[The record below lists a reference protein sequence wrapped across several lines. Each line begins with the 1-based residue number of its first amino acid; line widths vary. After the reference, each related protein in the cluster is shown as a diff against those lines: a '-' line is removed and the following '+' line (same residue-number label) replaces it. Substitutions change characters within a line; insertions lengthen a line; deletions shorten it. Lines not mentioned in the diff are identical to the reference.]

1 MSSILF
7 CILTIF
13 ATITAVLA
21 YSAGKNGGLSDKLS
35 RLYIFVAISS
45 SVWSICFGAI
55 LVQDNPEVAYLL
67 RCMGMIGTFAYLI
80 GAAFLVAEWSGI
92 GRIAKKAVEVFSLL
106 GIVIFPF
113 NIRRD
118 YIEFK
123 PAPVGMSYNFKANF
137 WTDVYMFYSIAIA
150 ICMFVMVIWMIKST
164 EKRRIKVT
172 GKRLLASLIAVSL
185 GMLFDTILPA
195 FGIMAV
201 PTSSLG
207 QAICVFIVYTS
218 LNFNKKNHIDISNI
232 AEYIDKSTEVYV
244 LAYDEGLR
252 INLASESAA
261 AFMKL
266 SSSKKYKIS
275 ELFDLEEEMYYLE
288 GDSARFDATCT
299 QNGVVC
305 NLGIEVIKDDFE
317 DIIGYVVSVTDMTEK
332 MAYISEIEEAR
343 RNADKANESK
353 SAFLASMSH
362 EIRTPLNAVIG
373 MDEMIMREHD
383 VEEMHKLAGNIMDAG
398 KSLLTII
405 DDILDF
411 SKIESGMM
419 TIVEGNYDYAQSVR
433 ELNSIVSYRAKK
445 KGLNLT
451 FDIDENIPC
460 RLHGDELRIRQ
471 ILLNIINNAVKYTKV
486 GWVKVSMSCE
496 WTDDENIVLVVAIE
510 DTGIGIKK
518 EDIPKLFE
526 KFKRLDEN
534 INHRVE
540 GTGLGLS
547 IVYGLVNMMK
557 GEVTVKSVYQRG
569 SIFTVRI
576 PQRVV
581 DRQPVGSFN
590 IEYSKER
597 KEYKES
603 FKAPDA
609 KLLVVDDNQINLKI
623 VQGLLKRTEI
633 QVDMANSGFDCLRMV
648 KNKGYDIILLDHMMP
663 EIDGIEVLKRLKHMD
678 ENMSKEAPV
687 IALTANAMVG
697 AKEEYISYG
706 FDDYIAK
713 PIDAKELEDT
723 IRNYLPQNLV
733 HKV

>member
-1 MSSILF
+1 MSAILF
-7 CILTIF
+7 CILTVF

-21 YSAGKNGGLSDKLS
+21 YSAGKNGGSSDKLS
-35 RLYIFVAISS
+35 RLYIMVAISS
-45 SVWSICFGAI
+45 SVWSVCFGAI

-67 RCMGMIGTFAYLI
+67 RCIGMIGTFACLI
-80 GAAFLVAEWSGI
+80 AAVFLVAEWSGI
-92 GRIAKKAVEVFSLL
+92 GRAAKYAVEGFSLL
-106 GIVIFPF
+106 GVVIYPF

-118 YIEFK
+118 YIVFK
-123 PAPVGMSYNFKANF
+123 PAEVGMSYSFKANF
-137 WTDVYMFYSIAIA
+137 WTDVYMFYSIVIA
-150 ICMFVMVIWMIKST
+150 ISMFAMVIWMIKST
-164 EKRRIKVT
+164 KKRRIKVT
-172 GKRLLASLIAVSL
+172 GRRLLVSLIVITL
-185 GMLFDTILPA
+185 GMLFDTFLPA

-207 QAICVFIVYTS
+207 QALCIFIVYTS

-232 AEYIDKSTEVYV
+232 ADYIDNSTEVYV
-244 LAYDEGLR
+244 LAYDESLK

-261 AFMKL
+261 EFMKL
-266 SSSKKYKIS
+266 SSGKQYKIS
-275 ELFDLEEEMYYLE
+275 ELFDLGEEVYYLD
-288 GDSARFDATCT
+288 GDSARYDATCT

-305 NLGIEVIKDDFE
+305 NLGIEVIRDDFE

-332 MAYISEIEEAR
+332 MAYISEIEQAR
-343 RNADKANESK
+343 RNADNANAAK

-373 MDEMIMREHD
+373 MDEMIMRERD
-383 VEEMHKLAGNIMDAG
+383 VNEIYKLAGNIMDAG
-398 KSLLTII
+398 KSLLAII

-419 TIVEGNYDYAQSVR
+419 TIIEADYDYAQAVR

-445 KGLNLT
+445 KGLALT
-451 FDIDENIPC
+451 FDIDKGIPA
-460 RLHGDELRIRQ
+460 RLRGDELRIRQ
-471 ILLNIINNAVKYTKV
+471 ILLNLINNAIKYTKV
-486 GWVKVSMSCE
+486 GWVRVSMSCE
-496 WTDDENIVLVVAIE
+496 WSDDDNIVLVASVE

-547 IVYGLVNMMK
+547 IVYGLVTMMG
-557 GEVTVKSVYQRG
+557 GEVKVKSVYQRG

-581 DRQPVGSFN
+581 DRQPVGGFN
-590 IEYSKER
+590 IQYSKER
-597 KEYKES
+597 TEYKES

-609 KLLVVDDNQINLKI
+609 RVMVVDDNQINLKI
-623 VQGLLKRTEI
+623 VRGLLKNTEMQI
-633 QVDMANSGFDCLRMV
+633 DVVTNGFDCIEQV
-648 KNKGYDIILLDHMMP
+648 KSVSYDLILLDHMMP
-663 EIDGIEVLKRLKHMD
+663 EMDGIEVLKRLKSMD
-678 ENMSKEAPV
+678 GNMSRSAPV

-697 AKEEYISYG
+697 AREEYIGYG

-713 PIDAKELEDT
+713 PIDSRELEET
-723 IRNYLPQNLV
+723 IRRHLSKKLV
-733 HKV
+733 D

>member
-1 MSSILF
+1 MGSILF

-35 RLYIFVAISS
+35 RLYIIVAISS
-45 SVWSICFGAI
+45 SVWSLCFGAI

-67 RCMGMIGTFAYLI
+67 RCVGMIGTFALLI
-80 GAAFLVAEWSGI
+80 SAAYLVAEWSGI
-92 GRIAKKAVEVFSLL
+92 GKTAKKFVKGFSLL

-123 PAPVGMSYNFKANF
+123 LAPVGMSYSFKANF
-137 WTDVYMFYSIAIA
+137 WTDMYMIYSIVIA

-172 GKRLLASLIAVSL
+172 GKGLLASIIAVSL

-232 AEYIDKSTEVYV
+232 ADYIDKSTEVYV
-244 LAYDEGLR
+244 LAYDDKLR

-261 AFMKL
+261 SFMKL
-266 SSSKKYKIS
+266 SASKQYKIS
-275 ELFDLEEEMYYLE
+275 EVFDLDESVYYLE
-288 GDSARFDATCT
+288 NDSARFDATCT
-299 QNGVVC
+299 QNGIIC

-317 DIIGYVVSVTDMTEK
+317 DVIGYVVSVTDMTEK
-332 MAYISEIEEAR
+332 MAYISQIEQER
-343 RNADKANESK
+343 RNADNANAAK

-373 MDEMIMREHD
+373 MDEMILRERD
-383 VEEMHKLAGNIMDAG
+383 INEIHKYAGNIMDAG
-398 KSLLTII
+398 KSLLAII

-419 TIVEGNYDYAQSVR
+419 TIIEGDYDYVQAVR

-445 KGLNLT
+445 KGLALT
-451 FDIDENIPC
+451 FDIDENIPMK
-460 RLHGDELRIRQ
+460 LHGDELRIRQ
-471 ILLNIINNAVKYTKV
+471 ILLNIINNAIKYTKV

-496 WTDDENIVLVVAIE
+496 WTDSENIVLVASVE

-547 IVYGLVNMMK
+547 IVYGLLNMMG

-581 DRQPVGSFN
+581 DKQPVGDFN
-590 IEYSKER
+590 IQYSKER

-609 KLLVVDDNQINLKI
+609 RVMVVDDNQINLKI
-623 VQGLLKRTEI
+623 VKGLLKNTQM
-633 QVDMANSGFDCLRMV
+633 QVDVFSNGFDCIEQV
-648 KNKGYDIILLDHMMP
+648 KSVKYDLILLDHMMP
-663 EIDGIEVLKRLKHMD
+663 EIDGLEVLKRLKAM
-678 ENMSKEAPV
+678 EGNMSKEASV

-697 AKEEYISYG
+697 AKDEYLGYG

-713 PIDAKELEDT
+713 PIDSNELEET
-723 IRNYLPQNLV
+723 IRKHLDKSLI
-733 HKV
+733 K